1 MGTVCGVVSGGAMLI
16 SLFVGEKDPT
26 VRDSLIRELAFW
38 YENAELPIF
47 RPEKPEWAETVE
59 TCRADS
65 MLCHISA
72 FRWTQAS
79 GRDAYTQEKKERCRR
94 LSCDGAMKTVEI
106 LNRHFAG
113 QPCPGQIPPETQTC
127 LECHGKKQLRDIR
140 GAMRCSTCHSQ
151 LSEKHPKFEP
161 APIPKPTNQ

>member
-1 MGTVCGVVSGGAMLI
+1 MAGLGTVCGVVSGGAMLI

-72 FRWTQAS
+72 FRWTQ
-79 GRDAYTQEKKERCRR
+79 
-94 LSCDGAMKTVEI
+94 
-106 LNRHFAG
+106 
-113 QPCPGQIPPETQTC
+113 
-127 LECHGKKQLRDIR
+127 
-140 GAMRCSTCHSQ
+140 
-151 LSEKHPKFEP
+151 
-161 APIPKPTNQ
+161 